1 MLYFQCLAQKEVV
14 VVAVSLAQG
23 TRLGRTLCFALAV
36 SLLPCS
42 RRLTA
47 SLQPPEFQV
56 ICLNAGIILASGRI
70 TAVSEATCLLQT
82 IFFDVFVKG
91 ATEKKDKQRRS
102 SFNIAGLGL
111 TEKENLNN
119 TVLPERRMSS
129 KIPVFQTRLF

>member
-1 MLYFQCLAQKEVV
+1 MWLCLWLKAPSS
-14 VVAVSLAQG
+14 AA
-23 TRLGRTLCFALAV
+23 
-36 SLLPCS
+36 SLLRS
-42 RRLTA
+42 RGVPA

-56 ICLNAGIILASGRI
+56 ISLNAGIILASGRI

-82 IFFDVFVKG
+82 YSFDVFVRG